1 MSDNTN
7 DISKTL
13 DKGKLTGLGY
23 LVGGPAGAA
32 VGALGD
38 FALNWWSKDK
48 EADAAADAARAQKLQ
63 KFKQWRHELEGRDL
77 RWDKL
82 NLDHAHLEQ
91 VFRDKVRNAEM
102 AADFTDATN
111 DLKYRHQLT
120 IRNREQ
126 ASLEAQFA
134 KSNALYD
141 EQITANARSARMAE
155 ESEWRQLD
163 EIHSEAAFSAQEQRL
178 EYLQAEGK
186 MRASGASGR
195 SAGKVSQAAMASF
208 GFKVAALNEGL
219 ASAGR
224 NTKAMLNEIKSDHY
238 SANLA
243 AFANKMLDP
252 GELPMPIKP
261 FKTPRPTFTPP
272 RPLDPIVD
280 KGQEPLLGGY
290 TNPQDAASAVWNTA
304 LPSLVDDFANLSSSI
319 YEAWG

>member
-1 MSDNTN
+1 MS
-7 DISKTL
+7 
-13 DKGKLTGLGY
+13 LTALGASTGNPY
-23 LVGGPAGAA
+23 AAAAGA
-32 VGALGD
+32 VGDL
-38 FALNWWSKDK
+38 ALNIFGTSKS
-48 EADAAADAARAQKLQ
+48 ASAAEDAARAQKEQ
-63 KFKQWRHELEGRDL
+63 AFKQLRHEQEGREL
-77 RWDKL
+77 RWEKL
-82 NLDHAHLEQ
+82 NLDQAWALQ
-91 VFRDKVRNAEM
+91 VIRDKARDAEM
-102 AADFTDATN
+102 FAQFTDATN
-111 DLKYRHQLT
+111 ALKYTHQLT

-141 EQITANARSARMAE
+141 EQITANARSARIAE

-195 SAGKVSQAAMASF
+195 SAGKVNQAAMASF
-208 GFKVAALNEGL
+208 GFQVAALNEGL

-224 NTKAMLNEIKSDHY
+224 NTKAMLNEIKNDQY

-243 AFANKMLDP
+243 AFASKMLDP

-272 RPLDPIVD
+272 RPLDPRVD

-290 TNPQDAASAVWNTA
+290 TNPQQAASAVWASA
-304 LPSLVDDFANLSSSI
+304 LPSLVGDTANI
-319 YEAWG
+319 YTAWSTTE